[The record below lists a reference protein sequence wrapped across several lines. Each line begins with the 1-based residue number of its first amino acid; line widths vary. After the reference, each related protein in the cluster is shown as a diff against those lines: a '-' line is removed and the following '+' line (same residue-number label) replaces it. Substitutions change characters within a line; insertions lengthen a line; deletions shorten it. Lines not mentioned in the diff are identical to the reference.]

1 MSTLIE
7 QVKTAFTDAYKAKEL
22 DLKNVIGT
30 IKGEIE
36 RESKDPKNISDDEVS
51 KELKKMLKKN
61 SEAID
66 KTGNPSLTDVEIAFI
81 DSILPKQMSDAEIDE
96 KLKELVDG
104 GANHIGRIMG
114 GFKGLNADMN
124 VVKTKADAILTK

>member
-7 QVKTAFTDAYKAKEL
+7 KIKTAFTDAYKAKEL

-36 RESKDPKNISDDEVS
+36 REVKDPKNISDEEVS
-51 KELKKMLKKN
+51 KELKKMLKNHN
-61 SEAID
+61 SG
-66 KTGNPSLTDVEIAFI
+66 KTPLTDTEVTFI
-81 DSILPKQMSDAEIDE
+81 DSILPKQMTEAEIDA

-104 GANHIGRIMG
+104 GANHIGKIMG
-114 GFKGLNADMN
+114 SFKGDNADMN
-124 VVKTKADAILTK
+124 IVKQKADQILN

>member
-1 MSTLIE
+1 MSLIE
-7 QVKTAFTDAYKAKEL
+7 KIKTAFADAYKAKDL

-36 RESKDPKNISDDEVS
+36 RESKDPKNISDDEVA
-51 KELKKMLKKN
+51 KELKKMLKKHN
-61 SEAID
+61 E
-66 KTGNPSLTDVEIAFI
+66 NPSLTDMELSFI
-81 DSILPKQMSDAEIDE
+81 DSILPKQMTEEEIDA

-114 GFKGLNADMN
+114 GFKGLNADMK
-124 VVKTKADAILTK
+124 VVKTKADAILN

>member
-7 QVKTAFTDAYKAKEL
+7 KIGKAFIDAYKAKDL
-22 DLKNVIGT
+22 DLKNAIGT

-36 RESKDPKNISDDEVS
+36 RESKDPKNISDEEVS
-51 KELKKMLKKN
+51 KELKKMIKKHK
-61 SEAID
+61 E
-66 KTGNPSLTDVEIAFI
+66 NPSLTDVEISFI
-81 DSILPKQMSDAEIDE
+81 DSILPKQMTDEEIDT

-114 GFKGLNADMN
+114 GFKGLNADMK
-124 VVKTKADAILTK
+124 VVKEKADAILN